1 MGQGIQGNIFCIDP
15 LRASDWVDGSAPR
28 SKRRQSIR
36 LATQRLASEFS
47 EFMEYAKS
55 RAIRTRSR
63 FYEYLL
69 SYLVFRQIDYG
80 TLASSPSVHG
90 LSQDQ
95 LDIL

>member
-1 MGQGIQGNIFCIDP
+1 MTVQALAEKIWGDANLQTAIEAIT
-15 LRASDWVDGSAPR
+15 LRSV
-28 SKRRQSIR
+28 IR